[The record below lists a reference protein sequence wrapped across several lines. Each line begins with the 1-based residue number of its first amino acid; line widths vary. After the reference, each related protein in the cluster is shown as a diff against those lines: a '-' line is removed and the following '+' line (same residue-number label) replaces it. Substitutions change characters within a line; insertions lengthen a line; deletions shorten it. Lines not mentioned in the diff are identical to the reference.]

1 VCGWA
6 SEARISVEATPRPQA
21 DEDLACTSLEPLLEL
36 HRIIASVEDE
46 QRSGPLLL
54 FLVLMREAHKCF
66 DLLSSHLVGVLRRT
80 QALHVHEG
88 NPALANEIELC
99 DELVGPT
106 RHDRLPR
113 WVARRMVVE
122 AALRT
127 TLCVAA
133 IPHASVH
140 GIDGRG
146 RFTSGKRMVSEQPP
160 QSMGVDSSMAERVV
174 ETAPPTAMRRLQAQV
189 DWRRY
194 CLCGEEGISE
204 FEEGVSA
211 TMEAAIE
218 WVSEGAEGV

>member
-1 VCGWA
+1 
-6 SEARISVEATPRPQA
+6 
-21 DEDLACTSLEPLLEL
+21 
-36 HRIIASVEDE
+36 
-46 QRSGPLLL
+46 
-54 FLVLMREAHKCF
+54 
-66 DLLSSHLVGVLRRT
+66 
-80 QALHVHEG
+80 
-88 NPALANEIELC
+88 
-99 DELVGPT
+99 
-106 RHDRLPR
+106 
-113 WVARRMVVE
+113 MVVE

-146 RFTSGKRMVSEQPP
+146 RFASGKRMVSEQPP

-189 DWRRY
+189 DWRGD
-194 CLCGEEGISE
+194 LLSGEEGISE

-218 WVSEGAEGV
+218 